1 MKTYKNI
8 NLSLLNK
15 KIILVNIIIKN
26 LITILII
33 FELYLHIKKI
43 FF

>member
-15 KIILVNIIIKN
+15 KIILVNIIKN
-26 LITILII
+26 FNNNIDYI
-33 FELYLHIKKI
+33 
-43 FF
+43 